1 MNLLQGMSDSLNIM
15 AFKWRSI
22 RPKIQRLWIL
32 LAVGFA
38 IAILLGTAYSGQGLR
53 TVITTAA
60 TETESLRDTLLLWVN
75 IFLQDNASTAMGG
88 ILWALV
94 ASVLLI
100 PLVGYSFAS
109 IIPEG
114 DLASIKITDSH
125 KIADSLFL
133 QFVSSISFIQVLTLT
148 ALTSILTIDS
158 DNPGIGIVVSW
169 LLWSLS
175 VMATVLS
182 AWFFEFLLRKYGIK
196 AKVIALVL
204 IGIVTS
210 LLYVIFP
217 NDIAGFFGL
226 GEKYSSLIQSL
237 TLNNG
242 FPILAIALVFL
253 AAVIILGSLISY
265 VASNT
270 LKIPE
275 KTKKTDRSKIFLA
288 RIGLADKNNIDNM
301 SQFFANMIIRQ
312 SNIWKPLL
320 LSTVFAVV
328 MAVVFFAFYEVL
340 FTVSTLIPIMIALVW
355 SINIFGILGSGT
367 TWLVSLPGAKMQLLG
382 SVVKVQYVIIG
393 LITLL
398 IMALVLAFYQPSV
411 GVFSDFL
418 LATVVSSIVITQFAL
433 ERSVRSPHRYRV
445 HIRGESVLP
454 PNKAFSYMAQLF
466 FLGFAM
472 SGVMYG
478 IGSVPYGMI
487 GLPNL
492 AVIGVLFQLLF
503 LIVVAL
509 IARWRFNRLRHA
521 WLYDSDILQNIVKTV
536 GSSN

>member
-1 MNLLQGMSDSLNIM
+1 MNLIQGMSDSLNIM

-22 RPKIQRLWIL
+22 RPRIQRLWVL

-38 IAILLGTAYSGQGLR
+38 VAVLLGTAYSGQGLR

-60 TETESLRDTLLLWVN
+60 NGTEGIRDTLLLWVN

-109 IIPEG
+109 ILPEG
-114 DLASIKITDSH
+114 DLASIKITDAH

-158 DNPGIGIVVSW
+158 VNPGIGIVVSW
-169 LLWSLS
+169 LLWTLS

-182 AWFFEFLLRKYGIK
+182 AWFFEFLLRKYGIR
-196 AKVIALVL
+196 AKIIALGL
-204 IGIVTS
+204 IGITASS
-210 LLYVIFP
+210 LYLLFP

-226 GEKYSSLIQSL
+226 GQKYASLIQGL
-237 TLNNG
+237 TLSNI
-242 FPILAIALVFL
+242 FPILGVLLVFL
-253 AAVIILGSLISY
+253 ALVVLLGSLISY
-265 VASNT
+265 VASST

-288 RIGLADKNNIDNM
+288 RIGLADKNKVENM

-382 SVVKVQYVIIG
+382 SVVKVQYVIITI
-393 LITLL
+393 ITLL
-398 IMALVLAFYQPSV
+398 ITALILVFYSPSFN
-411 GVFSDFL
+411 VFGDFL
-418 LATVVSSIVITQFAL
+418 LATVVSSIVLTQFAI

-466 FLGFAM
+466 FLGFLM
-472 SGVMYG
+472 SGLMYG
-478 IGSVPYGMI
+478 LGSIPYTMI
-487 GLPNL
+487 GLPSSPL
-492 AVIGVLFQLLF
+492 IGVIFQF
-503 LIVVAL
+503 GMIAVVS
-509 IARWRFNRLRHA
+509 IITRWRFNRLRHA

-536 GSSN
+536 GASN